1 MADEN
6 DEEVFDLSDS
16 FGSNPRASI
25 EGVWVQLGGGAAVKV
40 ARLGNKAAKKAYRKI
55 PKASRT
61 AFEEGTVDE
70 TTGENF
76 ICQFLA
82 QHILKNWKGFADK
95 GTALGDYDEMKG
107 KKFLMKYRR
116 FRERIW
122 ELAGDED
129 LFNVEAEEDA
139 KNLQE
144 LSTGTSD
151 TTKTQS
157 RPSNVAS

>member
-1 MADEN
+1 MSEDE
-6 DEEVFDLSDS
+6 EEVFDLSDS
-16 FGSNPRASI
+16 FGSNPKASI
-25 EGVWVQLGGGAAVKV
+25 DGVWVQLGGGASVKV

-55 PKASRT
+55 PKASRN

-70 TTGENF
+70 NTGEQF
-76 ICQFLA
+76 ICMFLA
-82 QHILKNWKGFADK
+82 QHILKDWKGFADK
-95 GTALGDYDEMKG
+95 GVSLGDYDEMKG

-129 LFNVEAEEDA
+129 LFNVESEEDA
-139 KNLQE
+139 KNLQK

-151 TTKTQS
+151 TTKMQS
-157 RPSNVAS
+157 RPSVVGS